1 MQKLRA
7 EGLDVFGVP
16 LDVTDDASVA
26 AAAAQLEEEG
36 GLDVLVN
43 NAAIT
48 GGMPQEPS
56 KVSAEQ
62 VLGVVDTNVVGVIR
76 VTNAMLP
83 LLRRAASPRIVNV
96 SSTVGSLTLQTA
108 QAEAVGPI
116 SAAYSPTKSY
126 LNAITIQYAK
136 ELAGTGILV
145 NAGCPGY
152 VATDLNGHPGL
163 RTPEQGAAVFLE
175 LATLPD
181 GGPNGTFRDERAS
194 SPGERG
200 GAGRSAPVRQQ
211 PQARAAACRGGPTA
225 IAAGELLDL
234 LRAVDH
240 RVAVAVER
248 LGGVLGRA
256 VVLEQRGEG
265 LAERVGDVR
274 RLGQERGEGLAAG
287 AAAAPRG
294 CRRAAPRAGAG

>member
-26 AAAAQLEEEG
+26 AAAAQLEEQG

-48 GGMPQEPS
+48 GGVPQEPS
-56 KVSAEQ
+56 KVSADQ
-62 VLGVVDTNVVGVIR
+62 VLRVVDTNVVGVIR

-83 LLRRAASPRIVNV
+83 LLRRAGSPRIVNV

-116 SAAYSPTKSY
+116 SGAYSPTKSY
-126 LNAITIQYAK
+126 LNAVTVQYAK

-152 VATDLNGHPGL
+152 VATDLNGHRGT
-163 RTPEQGAAVFLE
+163 RTPEQGAAVFLRARHAARRRAE
-175 LATLPD
+175 RHLPRRR
-181 GGPNGTFRDERAS
+181 GHPALVRWPMAREQ
-194 SPGERG
+194 PGNARG
-200 GAGRSAPVRQQ
+200 GCASRPRGPR
-211 PQARAAACRGGPTA
+211 PQAAKGLSR
-225 IAAGELLDL
+225 E
-234 LRAVDH
+234 
-240 RVAVAVER
+240 
-248 LGGVLGRA
+248 VL
-256 VVLEQRGEG
+256 
-265 LAERVGDVR
+265 
-274 RLGQERGEGLAAG
+274 
-287 AAAAPRG
+287 
-294 CRRAAPRAGAG
+294 

>member
-1 MQKLRA
+1 VRSQDRGMTENSTTKKTALVTGANKGIGYEIAAGLARLGFSVGVGARDHGRRNEAVEKLRA

-26 AAAAQLEEEG
+26 AAAAQLEERG

-48 GGMPQEPS
+48 GGMPQEPT

-62 VLGVVDTNVVGVIR
+62 VLAVVDTNVVGVIR
-76 VTNAMLP
+76 VTNAVLP
-83 LLRRAASPRIVNV
+83 MLRRAESPRVVNV

-136 ELAGTGILV
+136 ELADTGILV

-152 VATDLNGHPGL
+152 VATDLNGHSGT
-163 RTPEQGAAVFLE
+163 RTPEQGAAIFLE

-181 GGPNGTFRDERAS
+181 GGPNGTFRDET
-194 SPGERG
+194 G
-200 GAGRSAPVRQQ
+200 VQ
-211 PQARAAACRGGPTA
+211 PW
-225 IAAGELLDL
+225 
-234 LRAVDH
+234 
-240 RVAVAVER
+240 
-248 LGGVLGRA
+248 
-256 VVLEQRGEG
+256 
-265 LAERVGDVR
+265 
-274 RLGQERGEGLAAG
+274 
-287 AAAAPRG
+287 
-294 CRRAAPRAGAG
+294 